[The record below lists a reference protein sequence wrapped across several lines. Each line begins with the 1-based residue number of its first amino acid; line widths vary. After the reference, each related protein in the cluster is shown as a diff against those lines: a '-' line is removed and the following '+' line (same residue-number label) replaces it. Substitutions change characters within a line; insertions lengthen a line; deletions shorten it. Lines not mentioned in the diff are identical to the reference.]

1 MAYIRSIQLRN
12 NGMTVNLASST
23 TESLAVIGPNFSNAL
38 LTGGT
43 LTMTNGRYSFT
54 MLLANY
60 GDNSEPYTWSFNSIG
75 GATTPADALSFYQ
88 NFQSGSSGATITL
101 WDGVNT
107 PPTVEITPDDLEL
120 GSSVATR
127 FTATVTDPDGGT
139 PSVTWSASGGTPT
152 TGRGNTI
159 LWTPPAQTLQEQ
171 TFTITATAQD
181 AQRAMATD
189 TVTVTL
195 VANRPPTVS
204 VSPDAVTLSSSGAT
218 TFTATAADPDG
229 SAPSVSWAAD
239 GGTPRTGSGN
249 SLTWT
254 PPAQTDAAQTFRVT
268 ATARDAL
275 GATATATATVTLS
288 AKSGND
294 PPTISIQPTSAD
306 LTASVP
312 TTFTATADN
321 PDGAPPTVTWAVD
334 GGTPRTGSGNSLTWT
349 PPAQTP
355 AVQTFEVTA
364 TARDPGGATASAT
377 ATVTLSGNNPPTVSV
392 APPTVSLASSEP
404 ITFFATA
411 TDPDG
416 GSPTVTW
423 AADGGTPRSGTGN
436 TFRWTPPA
444 KSNELQ
450 TFTITATARD
460 VRGATASAAARA
472 TLQAILPTATPPPRV
487 PDYSEGGRQP
497 LEYLFSE
504 VPGGSPVLVGAVLL
518 MVVGG
523 IMLIGR
529 GAAWSG
535 PAAAIGAVAAI
546 GTLNAMGQVNSLI
559 AAVIIILALLAGLA
573 FFRASRAR

>member
-1 MAYIRSIQLRN
+1 MAVMRRWFRLRVEVVATLVGLAVVVLIAFCAPLPASAAPPAARATLALGAPNTGGGGEIINWNDLAIRVPPALVQGSVNPVAYIRSIQLRN

-254 PPAQTDAAQTFRVT
+254 PPAQT
-268 ATARDAL
+268 
-275 GATATATATVTLS
+275 
-288 AKSGND
+288 
-294 PPTISIQPTSAD
+294 
-306 LTASVP
+306 
-312 TTFTATADN
+312 
-321 PDGAPPTVTWAVD
+321 
-334 GGTPRTGSGNSLTWT
+334 
-349 PPAQTP
+349 P